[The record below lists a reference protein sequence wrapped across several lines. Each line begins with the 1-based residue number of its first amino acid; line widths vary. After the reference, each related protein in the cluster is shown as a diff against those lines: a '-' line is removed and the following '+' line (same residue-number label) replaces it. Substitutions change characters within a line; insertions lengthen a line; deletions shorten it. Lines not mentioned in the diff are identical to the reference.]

1 MLPMPFL
8 PIPCWADHCTLRG
21 KWGGGGEV
29 TGGGEEAYGQEWQ
42 NGRIS
47 LHSTGVLAS
56 ESATTRQ
63 FSETE
68 QGLGFQI
75 SRRSTCSALKE
86 SDLTCHLS

>member
-1 MLPMPFL
+1 MLPMLFL
-8 PIPCWADHCTLRG
+8 PIQCWADHCTLRG
-21 KWGGGGEV
+21 KLGVGEV
-29 TGGGEEAYGQEWQ
+29 TGGGEEAYGLEWQ

-47 LHSTGVLAS
+47 LHSTGILAS

-63 FSETE
+63 FRETE

-86 SDLTCHLS
+86 SDLTRRLP